1 MAAGPT
7 PAADGEMSNFDVGLI
22 GFCATLALLALR
34 MPVGIAMLFVGAVGY
49 VSLAGWPP
57 LLNTLNNSTYSRF
70 ANYTLSVVPLFLL
83 MGHLA
88 TQAGI
93 NSAMFRAANAWFGH
107 LRGGLAIAT
116 VGGCAMFGAIC
127 GSSLATAATMSQVA
141 MPEMRKYKYSNAL
154 TTGTLAAGGTLGI
167 LIPPSVVLV
176 IYAVYTEQSIGN
188 LFLAAIVPG
197 IIATLGYM
205 IVVSCYVRVS
215 PAAGPAGPRSG
226 WGERIASIAGIWPVA
241 LVFALVIAGI
251 YDGWFSPTE
260 AAAVGSAA
268 VGVLAVWLGGMRWR
282 GLRRALLETAETT
295 ALIFLILLGAEVFNA
310 FLALTQMPAGLAKA
324 VGELDAPPMAILG
337 AMMVVYLLLGCVM
350 ESMAMVLLTIPVF
363 YPIILAQDFGLNP
376 DQLGVW
382 FGILALMVVEMGMIT
397 PPFGLNIFVINA
409 MARDVPMRDTYR
421 GVLPFVASDVVR
433 TVLIMLVPA
442 TTLLVPGLM

>member
-1 MAAGPT
+1 MR
-7 PAADGEMSNFDVGLI
+7 NFDIGII
-22 GFCATLALLALR
+22 GFALTLVLMAIR

-49 VSLAGWPP
+49 VALAGWGP
-57 LLNTLNNSTYSRF
+57 LLNTLNTTTYSRF

-107 LRGGLAIAT
+107 LKGGLAIAT

-141 MPEMRKYKYSNAL
+141 MPEMRKYRYSNAL

-176 IYAVYTEQSIGN
+176 IYAIYTEQSIGH
-188 LFLAAIVPG
+188 LFLAAVIPG
-197 IIATLGYM
+197 IIATIGYM
-205 IVVSCYVRVS
+205 IVVAVYVRVR
-215 PAAGPAGPRSG
+215 PDAGPAGPRAN
-226 WGERIASIAGIWPVA
+226 WGERIRSVGGIWHVA
-241 LVFALVIAGI
+241 LVFAIVVVGI

-260 AAAVGSAA
+260 GAAIGAAV
-268 VGVLAVWLGGMRWR
+268 VGVIAVVVGGMRWK
-282 GLRRALLETAETT
+282 GLRQALLETAETT
-295 ALIFLILLGAEVFNA
+295 ALIFVILLGAEIFNA
-310 FLALTQMPAGLAKA
+310 FLALTQMPAELALA
-324 VGELDAPPMAILG
+324 VGEMNLAP
-337 AMMVVYLLLGCVM
+337 MVVLSAMIFVYLILGCVM

-363 YPIILAQDFGLNP
+363 YPIILSLDFGLTP
-376 DQLGVW
+376 DQLGIW

-409 MARDVPMRDTYR
+409 MARDVPMRDTYI
-421 GVLPFVASDVVR
+421 GVLPFVASDIVR
-433 TVLIMLVPA
+433 TLIIMFVPA
-442 TTLLVPGLM
+442 TTLIVPGLM